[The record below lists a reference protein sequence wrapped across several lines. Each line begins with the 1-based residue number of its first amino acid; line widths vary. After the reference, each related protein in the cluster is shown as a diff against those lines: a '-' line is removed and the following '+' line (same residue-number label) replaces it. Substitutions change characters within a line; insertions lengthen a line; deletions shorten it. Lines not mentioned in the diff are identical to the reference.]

1 MTMERDVEF
10 LYEMG
15 SLRYIPR
22 MWKRYSNN
30 DFANLAEHHV
40 RVAWIAMMIAA
51 HEKDVDT
58 GKILK
63 MALVHDIAESRTGD
77 VDDLARQYVKRNEE
91 LGIRDILQDTA
102 LADEFV
108 ALWQEAEAKET
119 LEAKIVKDADNLDV
133 DLELRERATVG
144 SHLGERLNPQR
155 KIVAETKLY
164 TKTAKHFWNA
174 IQESDPHDWHRN
186 GRTRLNAGDWKVS
199 QTETDK

>member
-1 MTMERDVEF
+1 MSMKRDLEF

-22 MWKRYSNN
+22 MWRRFSNN

-40 RVAWIAMMIAA
+40 RVAWIALMIAA

-58 GKILK
+58 GKIVK

-77 VDDLARQYVKRNEE
+77 VDDIARQYTERNEE

-108 ALWQEAEAKET
+108 ALWQEAEAKQT
-119 LEAKIVKDADNLDV
+119 KEAQIVKDADNLDV
-133 DLELRERATVG
+133 DLELRERGTVG
-144 SHLGERLNPQR
+144 SHIGERLQPNR
-155 KIVAETKLY
+155 VVVAEHKLY
-164 TKTAKHFWNA
+164 TATAKKIWKA
-174 IQESDPHDWHRN
+174 IQTSDPQDWHRN
-186 GRTRLNAGDWKVS
+186 GRNRLNAGDWKIS
-199 QTETDK
+199 A